1 MRRYALLRCAAVAA
15 LTACS
20 TSGTPQASLAHSSN
34 AHTHPLSLGVSES
47 VVDPDS
53 GRRGSFGVVCPF
65 SHRNED
71 DPIVFPDESGASHQH
86 DYFGAT
92 SVSATTRWK
101 SLLTMPNLCK
111 SMGDLSAYWAPTLQA
126 NLIDVDP
133 TEMAVYLRTP
143 TEADPS
149 AIVTPPNGLELMSVR
164 SGWTCA
170 RTDEPAA
177 QMQYCPPPSTTRL
190 ILEYPDCWDGKNLSS
205 VDHYSHVAVSVRGQ
219 CPTTHPKMI
228 PQMATEIR
236 YELKKFSKDTTYALS
251 SGALDTA
258 HADAILVW
266 DQKVL
271 AKEIR
276 SCIKRR
282 VNCDLTWF
290 TAIQG

>member
-1 MRRYALLRCAAVAA
+1 MRRALLCCAAIAA

-20 TSGTPQASLAHSSN
+20 ASASTQLSLVPGTGVHAH
-34 AHTHPLSLGVSES
+34 PMSLGVSES

-71 DPIVFPDESGASHQH
+71 DPIVFPNESGASHQH

-92 SVSATTRWK
+92 SVSASTQWK
-101 SLLTMPNLCK
+101 SLLTMPNLCE

-126 NLIDVDP
+126 DLIDVDP

-149 AIVTPPNGLELMSVR
+149 DIATPPNGLELMSVR
-164 SGWTCA
+164 SGWTCV
-170 RTDEPAA
+170 RTDEPTA
-177 QMQYCPPPSTTRL
+177 QMQHCPSPSMTRL
-190 ILEYPDCWDGKNLSS
+190 ILEYPDCWDGQHLSS
-205 VDHYSHVAVSVRGQ
+205 PDHYSHVAVSVHGK

-236 YELKKFSKDTTYALS
+236 YDLTDFPKDTTYALS
-251 SGALDTA
+251 SGALDTV
-258 HADAILVW
+258 HGDAILAW